1 MRFVVE
7 MDDEQYNRLEEYLS
21 KSGSTLAEVIADF
34 FDDLDDAQV
43 AKERILEIASGK
55 EQTIPWEQIK
65 IAL

>member
-21 KSGSTLAEVIADF
+21 KSGSTLTEAIADF

-43 AKERILEIASGK
+43 AKERILEIASDK
-55 EQTIPWEQIK
+55 EQTIPWEQVRV
-65 IAL
+65 AL